1 MRRKQPIRCYSSKA
15 MSQPRLSVAT
25 VQFAV
30 TADPVANVRRM
41 IALMRRAAADAAVVH
56 FPECALSGYLDK
68 KVERWAG
75 YDWAALAAAHDQ
87 LAETCRD
94 LGVWVVYG
102 AAHRFD
108 EAWLPHNSVFVV
120 GPDGD
125 PAIRY
130 DKRCCS
136 LSELDH
142 FTPGSALAVID
153 IAGRRC
159 GILICLEWSFPGLW
173 QAYAE
178 AGVDLVFLSA
188 FAAGLDGRHLHSDV
202 VPPTLQG
209 HAFTNSLFISV
220 ANASNPAQAF
230 ASHWVKRSGRRGSAC
245 RLHRQGFTVNAIADD
260 PEKDALYARI
270 RAFRSE
276 ASSGRL
282 YENLR
287 VTTPAGKH

>member
-1 MRRKQPIRCYSSKA
+1 

-25 VQFAV
+25 AQFAV
-30 TADPVANVRRM
+30 TADPMANARRM
-41 IALMRRAAADAAVVH
+41 TTLMRRAATDAAVVH

-68 KVERWAG
+68 NLERWTG

-87 LAETCRD
+87 LAETCCD
-94 LGVWVVYG
+94 LGIWVVYG

-108 EAWLPHNSVFVV
+108 DVCLPYNSVFVI
-120 GPDGD
+120 GPDGVR
-125 PAIRY
+125 AARY

-136 LSELDH
+136 LKELGY
-142 FTPGSALAVID
+142 FTPGSAPAVFD
-153 IAGRRC
+153 IAGLRC
-159 GILICLEWSFPGLW
+159 GILICLEWSFPVLW
-173 QAYAE
+173 QTYAE

-209 HAFTNSLFISV
+209 HAFINSFFISV

-245 RLHRQGFTVNAIADD
+245 RLHRQGLTVNMIAND

-270 RAFRSE
+270 RAFRSDTL
-276 ASSGRL
+276 SGHLHTDKQRKG
-282 YENLR
+282 R
-287 VTTPAGKH
+287 DFGP